1 MSSRPYLEVPL
12 YVKKTVRWILPCC
25 TDSFFCLL
33 LFTWWMFYNC
43 CCIAVS
49 VMASDKVDSYCCSC
63 CLILDDPLTCSC
75 WASWFSS
82 PSTMQ
87 ENLSL
92 LFFSAVTVMAARIL
106 SKLKKKKNP
115 KTNREQSTNMFIPLL
130 TEHLLTLF
138 TRSSLVWMCLHLCV
152 CVQYDLFLTSLFHF
166 VSAYLLLQLL

>member
-1 MSSRPYLEVPL
+1 
-12 YVKKTVRWILPCC
+12 
-25 TDSFFCLL
+25 
-33 LFTWWMFYNC
+33 MFYNC

-115 KTNREQSTNMFIPLL
+115 KANRQINKHVYPFADRTFTHTFHPLL
-130 TEHLLTLF
+130 FSLNVSPSLCLCAIWSISHMIIPFCLSVLVTAITLDKKWGF
-138 TRSSLVWMCLHLCV
+138 GGNAKNQRMRSVFGWEVQWMMGC
-152 CVQYDLFLTSLFHF
+152 
-166 VSAYLLLQLL
+166 